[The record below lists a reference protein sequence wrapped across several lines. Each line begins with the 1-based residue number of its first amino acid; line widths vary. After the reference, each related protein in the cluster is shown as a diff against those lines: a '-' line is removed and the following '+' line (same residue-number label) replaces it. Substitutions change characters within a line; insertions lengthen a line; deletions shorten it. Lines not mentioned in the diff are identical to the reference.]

1 MEGTEIVINFAKA
14 AEITKELHSG
24 DYFSLQMNLIDRH
37 YFYL

>member
-24 DYFSLQMNLIDRH
+24 DYFCHN
-37 YFYL
+37 